1 MKHDKSYMKMAV
13 IWSKNSY
20 AKRKQV
26 GCLIVKN
33 KSIIADGYNGTPSG
47 MPNVCE
53 DEENKTHWY
62 VLHAE
67 ANALSKV
74 MKSDQSSEGATM
86 YVTLAPCQNCSKLIL
101 QSGIKRLVY
110 LEFYGDYSGIDF
122 LKQNGILVEQIFLN
136 NEKTDNIL

>member
-1 MKHDKSYMKMAV
+1 MDMENVLVNKHDKSYMEMAV
-13 IWSKNSY
+13 TWSKNSY

-33 KSIIADGYNGTPSG
+33 NSIIADGYNGTPSG
-47 MPNVCE
+47 MPNICE
-53 DEENKTHWY
+53 DEDNKTHWY

-74 MKSDQSSEGATM
+74 MKSNQNSDGATM

-101 QSGIKRLVY
+101 QSGVKRLVY
-110 LEFYGDYSGIDF
+110 LEFYGDYSGINF
-122 LKQNGILVEQIFLN
+122 LKENGVKVEQIN
-136 NEKTDNIL
+136 V

>member
-1 MKHDKSYMKMAV
+1 MKHDKSYMDMAV

-33 KSIIADGYNGTPSG
+33 NSIIADGYNGTPSG
-47 MPNVCE
+47 MPNICE

-74 MKSDQSSEGATM
+74 MKSNQNSEGATM

-122 LKQNGILVEQIFLN
+122 LKENGVIVEMLN
-136 NEKTDNIL
+136 LC

>member
-1 MKHDKSYMKMAV
+1 MKHDKSYMDMAV

-33 KSIIADGYNGTPSG
+33 NSIIADGYNGTPSG
-47 MPNVCE
+47 MPNICE
-53 DEENKTHWY
+53 DEDNKTHWY

-74 MKSDQSSEGATM
+74 MKSNQNSNGATM

-101 QSGIKRLVY
+101 QSGVKRLVY
-110 LEFYGDYSGIDF
+110 LEFYGDYSGINF
-122 LKQNGILVEQIFLN
+122 LKENGVVVEML
-136 NEKTDNIL
+136 KLC

>member
-1 MKHDKSYMKMAV
+1 MKHDKSYMEMAV
-13 IWSKNSY
+13 TWSKNSY

-33 KSIIADGYNGTPSG
+33 NSIIADGYNGTPSG
-47 MPNVCE
+47 MPNICE

-74 MKSDQSSEGATM
+74 MKSNQSSEGATM

-136 NEKTDNIL
+136 EKKNNIL